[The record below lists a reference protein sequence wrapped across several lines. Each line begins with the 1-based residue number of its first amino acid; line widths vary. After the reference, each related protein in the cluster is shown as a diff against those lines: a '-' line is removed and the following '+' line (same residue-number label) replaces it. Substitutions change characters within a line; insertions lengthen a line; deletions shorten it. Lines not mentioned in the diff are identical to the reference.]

1 MDLQKLLERIPA
13 DREEVLQAAVQC
25 ATAEEL
31 LALARSQGI
40 ELTPQEAGELLALI
54 HPRAGEL
61 SPDELDAVTGGSGD
75 VCQPGMRV
83 QDQAVHPL
91 IPGWM
96 VWTAGLELA
105 DGVLE
110 LCASRSLLSGE
121 APGTSRLHRR
131 PAGVWAGGVR
141 YWAQMFVN

>member
-91 IPGWM
+91 I
-96 VWTAGLELA
+96 
-105 DGVLE
+105 
-110 LCASRSLLSGE
+110 
-121 APGTSRLHRR
+121 
-131 PAGVWAGGVR
+131 
-141 YWAQMFVN
+141 

>member
-54 HPRAGEL
+54 HPRGRAF
-61 SPDELDAVTGGSGD
+61 
-75 VCQPGMRV
+75 PGR
-83 QDQAVHPL
+83 
-91 IPGWM
+91 
-96 VWTAGLELA
+96 T
-105 DGVLE
+105 
-110 LCASRSLLSGE
+110 
-121 APGTSRLHRR
+121 
-131 PAGVWAGGVR
+131 
-141 YWAQMFVN
+141 

>member
-75 VCQPGMRV
+75 VSRMGEGGGSANPACGYKTRQF
-83 QDQAVHPL
+83 
-91 IPGWM
+91 IP
-96 VWTAGLELA
+96 
-105 DGVLE
+105 
-110 LCASRSLLSGE
+110 
-121 APGTSRLHRR
+121 
-131 PAGVWAGGVR
+131 
-141 YWAQMFVN
+141 

>member
-13 DREEVLQAAVQC
+13 DREEVLLAAGQC

-75 VCQPGMRV
+75 VKWGARMCRRCGGDMEYRYERPW
-83 QDQAVHPL
+83 VHLTGANPACGYKTRQF
-91 IPGWM
+91 IP
-96 VWTAGLELA
+96 
-105 DGVLE
+105 
-110 LCASRSLLSGE
+110 
-121 APGTSRLHRR
+121 
-131 PAGVWAGGVR
+131 
-141 YWAQMFVN
+141 